1 MKRLRREI
9 RGFSLQDTLT
19 LDNFKIV
26 EYYPYTSIVNLR
38 IVESDRDGHSPFDEW
53 LNSLWNEISTWLEK
67 EKKIYRVNK
76 TAVKLVPKDS
86 AWKDR
91 NDYDNFIFNSALYVG
106 YKDNVVSIGMGVWQ
120 PDSYTKKY
128 NKTF

>member
-1 MKRLRREI
+1 MERLRREI

-53 LNSLWNEISTWLEK
+53 LNSLWDEISKWLREEK
-67 EKKIYRVNK
+67 NIEPDNK
-76 TAVKLVPKDS
+76 VAVKLVPKGF
-86 AWKDR
+86 KQEIE
-91 NDYDNFIFNSALYVG
+91 NLFFNSALYVG
-106 YKDNVVSIGMGVWQ
+106 CKDNVVSIGMGVWQ
-120 PDSYTKKY
+120 PDNYTKKY
-128 NKTF
+128 NKTC

>member
-19 LDNFKIV
+19 LDRFDIV
-26 EYYPYTSIVNLR
+26 EYYPYTSIVYLR

-53 LNSLWNEISTWLEK
+53 LNALWDEISKCLREEK
-67 EKKIYRVNK
+67 NIWPDNK
-76 TAVKLVPKDS
+76 VAVKLVPKDPKLD
-86 AWKDR
+86 A
-91 NDYDNFIFNSALYVG
+91 NAYLNSALYVG

-120 PDSYTKKY
+120 PEEYTKKN

>member
-1 MKRLRREI
+1 MERLRREI
-9 RGFSLQDTLT
+9 RGFELEDTLT

-53 LNSLWNEISTWLEK
+53 LNSLWGEISEWLREEK
-67 EKKIYRVNK
+67 NIQPDNK
-76 TAVKLVPKDS
+76 VAVKLVPKDPKLD
-86 AWKDR
+86 A
-91 NDYDNFIFNSALYVG
+91 NAFLNSALYVG

-120 PDSYTKKY
+120 PEEYTKKY
-128 NKTF
+128 NRTF

>member
-19 LDNFKIV
+19 LDRFDIV
-26 EYYPYTSIVNLR
+26 EYYPYTSVVYLR
-38 IVESDRDGHSPFDEW
+38 IVESDREGHSPFDEW
-53 LNSLWNEISTWLEK
+53 LNSLWDEILKWLRVEK
-67 EKKIYRVNK
+67 NIWPDNK
-76 TAVKLVPKDS
+76 VAVKLVPKDPKLD
-86 AWKDR
+86 A
-91 NDYDNFIFNSALYVG
+91 NAYLNSALYIG

-120 PDSYTKKY
+120 PEEYTKKY

>member
-19 LDNFKIV
+19 LDRFDIV
-26 EYYPYTSIVNLR
+26 EYYPYTSIVYLR

-53 LNSLWNEISTWLEK
+53 LNSLWDEILKWLRVEK
-67 EKKIYRVNK
+67 NIWPDNK
-76 TAVKLVPKDS
+76 VAVKLVPKDPKLD
-86 AWKDR
+86 A
-91 NDYDNFIFNSALYVG
+91 NTFLNSALFVG

-120 PDSYTKKY
+120 PEEYTKKY
-128 NKTF
+128 NRTF

>member
-1 MKRLRREI
+1 MERLRREI

-53 LNSLWNEISTWLEK
+53 LNSLWDEISTWLER
-67 EKKIYRVNK
+67 EKKIHRDNK
-76 TAVKLVPKDS
+76 TAVNILIMIEELKKMFAQLGDKEQVDVMV
-86 AWKDR
+86 DFY
-91 NDYDNFIFNSALYVG
+91 NYIY
-106 YKDNVVSIGMGVWQ
+106 SIQQDEFKKRIGVE
-120 PDSYTKKY
+120 
-128 NKTF
+128 

>member
-1 MKRLRREI
+1 MERLRREI
-9 RGFSLQDTLT
+9 RGFALEDTLT

-53 LNSLWNEISTWLEK
+53 LNSLWDEISKWLREEK
-67 EKKIYRVNK
+67 EIEPDNK
-76 TAVKLVPKDS
+76 VAVKLVPKDPKLD
-86 AWKDR
+86 A
-91 NDYDNFIFNSALYVG
+91 NAYLNSAIYVG
-106 YKDNVVSIGMGVWQ
+106 YKDNVVSVGMGVWQ

>member
-26 EYYPYTSIVNLR
+26 EYYPYTSVVYLR

-53 LNSLWNEISTWLEK
+53 LNALWDEILKWLRD
-67 EKKIYRVNK
+67 EKKIEPDNK
-76 TAVKLVPKDS
+76 VAVKLVPKDPKLD
-86 AWKDR
+86 A
-91 NDYDNFIFNSALYVG
+91 NAFLNSALYVG

-120 PDSYTKKY
+120 PEEYTKEY
-128 NKTF
+128 NRTF

>member
-1 MKRLRREI
+1 MERLRREI
-9 RGFSLQDTLT
+9 RGFALEDTLT

-26 EYYPYTSIVNLR
+26 DYYPYASIVNLR

-53 LNSLWNEISTWLEK
+53 LNFLWDEISKWLREEK
-67 EKKIYRVNK
+67 YIEPDNK
-76 TAVKLVPKDS
+76 VAVKLVPKDPKLD
-86 AWKDR
+86 A
-91 NDYDNFIFNSALYVG
+91 NAYLNSAIYVG

-120 PDSYTKKY
+120 PDDYTKKY

>member
-1 MKRLRREI
+1 MERLRREI
-9 RGFSLQDTLT
+9 RGFELEDTLT

-53 LNSLWNEISTWLEK
+53 LNSLWGEISEWLREEK
-67 EKKIYRVNK
+67 NIQPDNK
-76 TAVKLVPKDS
+76 VAVKLVPKDPKLD
-86 AWKDR
+86 A
-91 NDYDNFIFNSALYVG
+91 NAYLNSALYVG

-120 PDSYTKKY
+120 PDNYTKKY

>member
-53 LNSLWNEISTWLEK
+53 LNSLWDEISKWLRDEK
-67 EKKIYRVNK
+67 NIWPDNK
-76 TAVKLVPKDS
+76 VAVKLVPKGFN
-86 AWKDR
+86 R
-91 NDYDNFIFNSALYVG
+91 EIGNLFFNSALYVG
-106 YKDNVVSIGMGVWQ
+106 YKDNVVSIGLGVWQ